1 MEVSVG
7 CAIVL
12 PPVLDGIELLH
23 SLEGDLVDVVEGTPA
38 VEDLV
43 GLDVNLVEE
52 RIGNPAVPGAT
63 DGAEIRTGDVVPGG

>member
-7 CAIVL
+7 CARVL

-43 GLDVNLVEE
+43 GLDVNFVEK
-52 RIGNPAVPGAT
+52 RIGYPAVLGAA
-63 DGAEIRTGDVVPGG
+63 DCAEVRTGDVVSGG